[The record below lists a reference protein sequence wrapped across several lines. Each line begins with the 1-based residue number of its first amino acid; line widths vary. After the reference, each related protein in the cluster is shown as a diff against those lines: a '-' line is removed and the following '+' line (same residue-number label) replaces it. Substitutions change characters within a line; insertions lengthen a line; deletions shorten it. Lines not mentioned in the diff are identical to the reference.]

1 MKQFENSVMKGW
13 NKKKKKWFP
22 HISVEGGKKT
32 IAYGHKLTAS
42 EDFKDGIT
50 DTEATK
56 LLLADIEKAQTKIKT
71 ILGIDIDKLPRYV
84 QQALINAMF
93 RGELKSTHDTVDLMK
108 QDKWQEA
115 AAEYINHNDYKN
127 GPPGVKKRMQWNYDK
142 FKYYADSLKV
152 YIVQSGDTLSSIAAK
167 QPKGITAKTI
177 ALANNIDLDNP
188 IIYPGQ
194 KLKIK

>member
-1 MKQFENSVMKGW
+1 MKGW

-22 HISVEGGKKT
+22 HVSVEGGKKT

-42 EDFKDGIT
+42 DDFKDGIT

-56 LLLADIEKAQTKIKT
+56 LLLDDIKKA
-71 ILGIDIDKLPRYV
+71 
-84 QQALINAMF
+84 
-93 RGELKSTHDTVDLMK
+93 
-108 QDKWQEA
+108 
-115 AAEYINHNDYKN
+115 HNDYKK
-127 GPPGVKKRMQWNYDK
+127 GPVGVKKRMQWNYDK